1 TVVLTEK
8 RRRGPPKS
16 STPPLSAKERARR
29 YRNKVKEKG
38 GCEIRTYFDANE
50 LDLLVH
56 VRKQWNL
63 PLEAT
68 QADVIRA
75 MVVVLG
81 GHTLVTTGKRVS
93 AAITIN
99 DSNEI
104 LDPISDTE
112 TP

>member
-1 TVVLTEK
+1 MLTEK

-16 STPPLSAKERARR
+16 PTPPLSAKERARR

-50 LDLLVH
+50 LNLFDH

-68 QADVIRA
+68 HADIIRA

-81 GHTLVTTGKRVS
+81 GHTLITTGKRVN

-99 DSNEI
+99 DVIEVED
-104 LDPISDTE
+104 LISGTE

>member
-1 TVVLTEK
+1 MLTEK

-68 QADVIRA
+68 QADVIRG

-104 LDPISDTE
+104 
-112 TP
+112 